1 MFKSRVKIKTDTY
14 NMYKRGVLCFFI
26 LICLFLSAILRL
38 AVISAGDEY
47 MSVQKQQSSRRITVA
62 PLRGTVYDKNMIPLT
77 NNKYELYA
85 AVPPLPDAVMSVPDF
100 LWGEEKERVLGE
112 LNQKRV
118 AVCKPMAKVTS
129 DSVITS
135 KVYYTNPEDF
145 CAEHIIGYTDSSGHG
160 VCGIEKAYDSLLYSE
175 KTVDAVYTV
184 NGLGNTLY
192 GEGVR
197 FDNDL
202 SALANG
208 VVLTV
213 DINIQNIIKDCSEGL
228 NKGAIVVCEAQ
239 TGKIRGM
246 LSAPSYR
253 LDKISDAVDDSSS
266 PLLNRALMPFAV
278 GSVFKPCVAA
288 AAIENGTSNFTHNCT
303 GKLHIIDR
311 DFSCHKKDGHGTVN
325 LGSALAFS
333 CNTFFYKLAIN
344 TGAEKI
350 YKTARRLNLGSRIK
364 LCENLY
370 SIEGN
375 LTIPESITND
385 ALLANFGIGQGS
397 LTLSPVS
404 MLTLYM
410 SIATD
415 GTYYLPSIVE
425 KTVKDGKYTNYDNGL
440 KARAMQKSTADKL
453 KEYLKEVVLS
463 GTGTA
468 AAADGISVAGKT
480 ATAQTGRYAENGS
493 EITNSW
499 FCGFFPAEKPQY
511 VVAVMSEGA
520 SEVPVA
526 SIFSKIAQK
535 MSSIS

>member
-1 MFKSRVKIKTDTY
+1 MFKSKAKGEID

-62 PLRGTVYDKNMIPLT
+62 PLRGTVYDTNMIPLT
-77 NNKYELYA
+77 NNKYEIYA

-100 LWGEEKERVLGE
+100 LWGEEKEQVLNE
-112 LNQKRV
+112 LKEKHV
-118 AVCKPMAKVTS
+118 AICKPKAKITS
-129 DSVITS
+129 NSVITS

-175 KTVDAVYTV
+175 KTVDVVYGI

-192 GEGVR
+192 GDGVH

-202 SALANG
+202 SALTNG
-208 VVLTV
+208 VVLTIDV
-213 DINIQNIIKDCSEGL
+213 NIQNIIKDCSNGL

-246 LSAPSYR
+246 LSVPSYR
-253 LDKISDAVDDSSS
+253 LDKISDAVSDASS
-266 PLLNRALMPFAV
+266 PLLNRAVMPFAV

-288 AAIENGTSNFTHNCT
+288 AAIENSTSDFTHNCT

-311 DFSCHKKDGHGTVN
+311 DFSCHKKDGHGIVN
-325 LGSALAFS
+325 LNSALAFS

-350 YKTARRLNLGSRIK
+350 YRTAKKLSFGSRIK

-370 SIEGN
+370 SSEGN
-375 LTIPESITND
+375 LTTPKSITND

-410 SIATD
+410 SIASD

-425 KTVKDGKYTNYDNGL
+425 KTVKDGKYTNYDRGL
-440 KARAMQKSTADKL
+440 KTRAMQESTADKL
-453 KEYLKEVVLS
+453 KSYLRDVVLS

-468 AAADGISVAGKT
+468 AATDSISVAGKT
-480 ATAQTGRYAENGS
+480 ATAQTGRYNENGS

-511 VVAVMSEGA
+511 VVVVMSEGA
-520 SEVPVA
+520 SDVPVA
-526 SIFSKIAQK
+526 SVFSKIAEK
-535 MSSIS
+535 ISNIS